1 MPDVWAL
8 AAIVAKLAL
17 YGGGLTATGLVLV
30 RLVFP
35 TLLAPQSRRLRGLA
49 AMGALMA
56 LVAAALGFVLRGA
69 ALTGSAAGMSDPE
82 ILSLL
87 WQTSVGEALVLRLF
101 GLGLLL
107 LGLWVPRIG
116 WALAACGGVIALW
129 SFTAIGHMSEQEG
142 LSLRL
147 LLWLHLGGVAFW
159 IGVLSPLRHLTRQ
172 PAHHAEAAQLGH
184 RFGRLAALIVPV
196 LAVAGGVMAWALV
209 GSLATLVSTGYGLA
223 LLAKVA
229 LVALLLSL
237 AALNKLRF
245 VPGLLA
251 GDTSSAKALEQVIQ
265 GEAVLFALILAAT
278 AILTSV
284 MTLPM

>member
-35 TLLAPQSRRLRGLA
+35 TLLAPQSHRLRGLA
-49 AMGALMA
+49 TMGALIA

-87 WQTSVGEALVLRLF
+87 WQTPVGEALVLRLF

-172 PAHHAEAAQLGH
+172 PVHHAEAAQLGH

-196 LAVAGGVMAWALV
+196 LAVAGAVMAWALV
-209 GSLATLVSTGYGLA
+209 GSWATLVSTGYGLA

-251 GDTSSAKALEQVIQ
+251 GDTPSARALERVIQ